1 MLITFRSDAGASV
14 QMFEPIA
21 VAMLLRMDHSETV
34 PGAILGKDIEQ
45 YLSTLQ
51 ASLKLDPGVPDKSD
65 DDDDFID
72 QPVSLQQRAYPLLEL
87 MKKAA
92 AKDENLMWD
101 YD

>member
-14 QMFEPIA
+14 QMFEQIA
-21 VAMLLRMDHSETV
+21 VAMMLRMGHTETV
-34 PGAILGKDIEQ
+34 PGAILGKDMGQ

-51 ASLKLDPGVPDKSD
+51 ASLKLDPGVPDAP

-72 QPVSLQQRAYPLLEL
+72 QPVSLQQRAFPLLEL